1 VLDGA
6 RPWTGDLTGSS
17 AVRTFAKVFAGPLLA
32 LAGVNHFV
40 MPRTYE
46 AIMPD
51 YLPAHRELVLASGV
65 AELLSGAT
73 TLHPRTR
80 RLGGLLGMSTLVA
93 VFPANV
99 HMALHPERYR
109 KIPPAALYARLP
121 LQGVMI
127 YWVWLATFGR
137 R

>member
-1 VLDGA
+1 
-6 RPWTGDLTGSS
+6 
-17 AVRTFAKVFAGPLLA
+17 VRTFAKVFAGPLLA

-40 MPRTYE
+40 MPRNYQ

-51 YLPAHRELVLASGV
+51 YLPAHPELVFASGV
-65 AELLSGAT
+65 AELVSGVT

-80 RLGGLLGMSTLVA
+80 RLGGVLGISTLVA

-109 KIPPAALYARLP
+109 KIPRAALYARLP
-121 LQGVMI
+121 VQGLMI
-127 YWVWLATFGR
+127 YWVWLATFGQD
-137 R
+137 